1 MTKTSAKTHRS
12 RLVALR
18 AETEA
23 RLAHLLAEY
32 DSLAV
37 GSEDVGAG
45 DDEGGSE
52 SDVTF
57 VERDRLRA
65 QASEESEMLVQID
78 AAIERAST
86 KGWENCRVCGK
97 PIGEDRLDALPTT
110 DVCVTCKAAGT
121 SW

>member
-1 MTKTSAKTHRS
+1 MPKTAVRTHRS
-12 RLVALR
+12 RLEALR
-18 AETEA
+18 AETES
-23 RLAHLLAEY
+23 RLAHLRAEH
-32 DSLAV
+32 DSLIV

-65 QASEESEMLVQID
+65 QVSEEEELLVQIE
-78 AAIERAST
+78 AALERAST
-86 KGWENCRVCGK
+86 KGWELCRVCGQ
-97 PIGEDRLDALPTT
+97 PIGDARLDALPTT